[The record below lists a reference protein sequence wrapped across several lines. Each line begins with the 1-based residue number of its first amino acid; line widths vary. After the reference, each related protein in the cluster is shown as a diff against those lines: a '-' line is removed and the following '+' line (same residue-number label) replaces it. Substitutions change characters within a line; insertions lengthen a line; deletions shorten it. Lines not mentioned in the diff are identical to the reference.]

1 MRLPNG
7 CGTMPGKV
15 IRSCRS
21 LYGLKPASR
30 LMTHH
35 LLRGMRGLGFE
46 QCEAE
51 ACVVRLVEEGAVS
64 VVVVV
69 HVFNFN
75 AMGLKC
81 RSDKVCE
88 DLN

>member
-1 MRLPNG
+1 
-7 CGTMPGKV
+7 
-15 IRSCRS
+15 
-21 LYGLKPASR
+21 
-30 LMTHH
+30 
-35 LLRGMRGLGFE
+35 MRGLGFE

-69 HVFNFN
+69 HVDNFY